1 MSVNGFARSVAV
13 EMVVNG
19 VLRTLW
25 ARIACGAS
33 SIHSD
38 EWAIGGHS
46 CKKKQG
52 SQLNKDG
59 LKAQRI
65 A

>member
-46 CKKKQG
+46 CKK
-52 SQLNKDG
+52 NKVPNLTRTG
-59 LKAQRI
+59 
-65 A
+65 